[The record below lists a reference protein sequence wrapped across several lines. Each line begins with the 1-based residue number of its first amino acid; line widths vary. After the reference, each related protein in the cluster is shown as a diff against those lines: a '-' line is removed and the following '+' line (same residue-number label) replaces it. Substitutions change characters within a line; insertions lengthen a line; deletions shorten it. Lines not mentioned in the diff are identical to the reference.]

1 MKYLGKMVNNDA
13 RSLRGYE
20 EKVFSQNGEDGIT
33 VELVNRLYN
42 NTNNQY
48 YVEFGVQEFPLGT
61 RGFPVGGDQCNTRI
75 LREKGWSGLLMDGWH
90 ENENIN
96 LRKEFVTKENITSL
110 FKKYG
115 VPKKFELLSVDV
127 DFNDFYI
134 LHRIIK
140 EYLVDIIIVEYNAHF
155 LPHEDAV
162 VKHEA
167 NGGWDGYSNYF
178 GASLLAFK
186 RMLNK
191 YNYSLVYTENQ
202 GVDAFFVNN
211 DILGKNIQKFVNVD
225 DIDALYS
232 GAKYGHG
239 PRGGHMTDTKNRKFI
254 KSDDAIND
262 F

>member
-1 MKYLGKMVNNDA
+1 MNDP
-13 RSLRGYE
+13 RSLRDYE
-20 EKVFSQNGEDGIT
+20 KQTFSQGGQDGIT
-33 VELVNRLYN
+33 VELVNRLYDN
-42 NTNNQY
+42 ASNQY

-61 RGFPVGGDQCNTRI
+61 RGLPAGGDQCNTRV
-75 LREKGWSGLLMDGWH
+75 LREKGWSGLLMDSSY

-115 VPKKFELLSVDV
+115 VPKKFELLSVDI

-140 EYLVDIIIVEYNAHF
+140 EFSTDIIIVEYNAYF

-162 VKHEA
+162 VKYKA
-167 NGGWDGYSNYF
+167 NCGWDQYSNYF

-186 RMLNK
+186 RLLNK
-191 YNYSLVYTENQ
+191 YNYSLVYADHK

-232 GAKYGHG
+232 SAKYGVG
-239 PRGGHMTDTKNRKFI
+239 PRGGWMTDVKDRKFI